1 MTIQLV
7 KLQNSQLSSVTLT
20 LLLLFTVFSVSTT
33 RVNASSLVADQ
44 QCSSVGVSYLDGVGT
59 HEPAGQTFTPTQS
72 SVVGV
77 SVYVYSVSS
86 APTPMTANIRL
97 GGIGGAVLAAFT
109 FSIPGGFG
117 APTGDWYQVQFP
129 SGVHLTPG
137 STYAIDLI
145 DQSGSSAIKWS
156 ACSTT
161 YSGGCGYANGTC
173 QTNSWAFIEYS
184 GDFSVAL
191 TSSSL
196 VLVQGSSGSVGL
208 IVTSLSN
215 FASPVTMS
223 ISAIN
228 GVGGSF
234 TDNPITP
241 TPGGTATSTLDIFV
255 PGNIPVGNY
264 TITVTGTSGS
274 LSHSTTLA
282 LTVVA
287 TGVSDFAATSGPT
300 VVLPAGATGTATIYI
315 TAFDGFDS
323 QVGLAASWVNA
334 APADVTFNLPSPITP
349 TVGGTA
355 TSTLT
360 IVAGPTAPP
369 GTYTLRVTA
378 ASGSL
383 THTVD
388 VTLII
393 APVTTITTTST
404 TGTPDFSIDSSS
416 STVSIVQGLSGS
428 TTIIVTSLGGFSSP
442 VTFSA
447 SWVGSSPAGVGFT
460 LPAPITP
467 PPGGA
472 GSSPM
477 GITTTSTASTGT
489 YDLRIAGTSG
499 TLEHSTDITVQIS
512 ASGPR
517 CIIATATYGSE
528 LAPQVQILR
537 NYRDGAILKTKAGSA
552 FMIAFNAW
560 YYSFSPQVA
569 NHIANNPA
577 ESNLMRSV
585 LYPLIGI
592 LSLSYGMFSLTRSQP
607 EFGLLISGML
617 ASGLIG
623 AVYFGLPLAL
633 LRLSS
638 RPLRNRASKRSVVRS
653 LGVILSGAIGI
664 LAIGE
669 LLNSIILLTVA
680 SVAIVLST
688 VSLSAALTSIRII
701 SCVNALNGITHRFR
715 TKLAYST
722 PLPQTERN

>member
-1 MTIQLV
+1 MLLV
-7 KLQNSQLSSVTLT
+7 ITALSVNNAK
-20 LLLLFTVFSVSTT
+20 VS
-33 RVNASSLVADQ
+33 AASLVADQ
-44 QCSSVGVSYLDGVGT
+44 QCSSVGVSYLDGIGT

-72 SVVGV
+72 SVVGF
-77 SVYVYSVSS
+77 SVYVYSTSS
-86 APTPMTANIRL
+86 APTSMTANIRL
-97 GGIGGAVLAAFT
+97 GGIGGAVSGAFT

-117 APTGDWYQVQFP
+117 SPTGDWFQVQFP

-137 STYAIDLI
+137 SSYAIDLI
-145 DQSGSSAIKWS
+145 DQSGSSSIKWS
-156 ACSTT
+156 ACSTA
-161 YSGGCGYANGTC
+161 YSGGCGYAEGTC
-173 QTNSWAFIEYS
+173 QANSWAFIEYS

-191 TSSSL
+191 TSSNL
-196 VLVQGSSGSVGL
+196 VLVQGSSASLGV
-208 IVTSLSN
+208 IVSSLNN
-215 FASPVTMS
+215 FDSPVTLS
-223 ISAIN
+223 IS
-228 GVGGSF
+228 GVSGIGGSF
-234 TDNPITP
+234 SDNPITP
-241 TPGGTATSTLDIFV
+241 APGGTATSTLNIFV

-264 TITVTGTSGS
+264 TINVTGTSGS
-274 LSHSTTLA
+274 LSHSTALA
-282 LTVVA
+282 LSVVA
-287 TGVSDFAATSGPT
+287 TGVSDFAVTSGPT
-300 VVLPAGATGTATIYI
+300 VILPVGSTATATIYI
-315 TAFDGFDS
+315 TAFDGFNS
-323 QVGLAASWVNA
+323 QVGLAASWVGA

-360 IVAGPTAPP
+360 IIAGPTATT

-378 ASGSL
+378 ASGTS

-388 VTLII
+388 VTVVI
-393 APVTTITTTST
+393 APVTTITTTSSPS
-404 TGTPDFSIDSSS
+404 TPDFSIDSSS

-428 TTIIVTSLGGFSSP
+428 TTIIVTSVGGFSSP

-447 SWVGSSPAGVGFT
+447 SWVGNSPAGVGFT

-499 TLEHSTDITVQIS
+499 TFEHSTDITVQIS

-528 LAPQVQILR
+528 LAPQVQMLR

-577 ESNLMRSV
+577 ESSFMRAV

-592 LSLSYGMFSLTRSQP
+592 LTLSYGAFSLTRFQP
-607 EFGLLISGML
+607 EFGLLLSGLL

-623 AVYFGLPLAL
+623 AVYFGLPVAL
-633 LRLSS
+633 LRLASQRS
-638 RPLRNRASKRSVVRS
+638 RNRSARRSVVRP
-653 LGVILSGAIGI
+653 LGAILLGAIG
-664 LAIGE
+664 LLVVGE
-669 LLNSIILLTVA
+669 LLDSMSLLLVA
-680 SVAIVLST
+680 SVAIVLSSL
-688 VSLSAALTSIRII
+688 SLSAASASTRII
-701 SCVNALNGITHRFR
+701 SCLNAINRITIPFR
-715 TKLAYST
+715 TKIGYST
-722 PLPQTERN
+722 KFAPTDGSGIAAFHENNGR